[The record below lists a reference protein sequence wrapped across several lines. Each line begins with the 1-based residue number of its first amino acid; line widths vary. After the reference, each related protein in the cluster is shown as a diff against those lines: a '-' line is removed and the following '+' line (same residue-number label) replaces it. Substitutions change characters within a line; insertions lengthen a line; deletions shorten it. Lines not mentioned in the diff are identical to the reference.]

1 MLLAGKVAIVTG
13 AAQGIGQ
20 ACAVRLAKEGA
31 RVALCDVNAAA
42 AEKAARAIQASGTTA
57 IAVAGDVAKPADVS
71 NIIAAT
77 LQAFGRIDVL
87 VNNAGVVDDAPFL
100 DLPVEEFDRVLSINL
115 RGAFLMGQAVARYMA
130 AEVKAKAQG
139 GISPG
144 AIVNMSSINE
154 KFGMP
159 DHVAY
164 SISKGGISQ
173 LTKSMAIALAPL
185 GIRVNAVGPGTI
197 DTPLL
202 ENVIRDQSFRAKVL
216 SRTPLGRFGRPE
228 EIAAIVAWLA
238 SDEASYVTGTTIFA
252 DGGRLPLNYLVPV
265 AGEG

>member
-1 MLLAGKVAIVTG
+1 MLLPGKVAIVTG

-20 ACAVRLAKEGA
+20 ACAARLAKEGA
-31 RVALCDVNAAA
+31 KVVLCDINEAGGQAAA
-42 AEKAARAIQASGTTA
+42 QAIGSDAMH
-57 IAVAGDVAKPADVS
+57 VRCDVS
-71 NIIAAT
+71 KPEDVVGAVSAT
-77 LQAFGRIDVL
+77 VKAHGRIDVL

-100 DLPVEEFDRVLSINL
+100 DLGLEELDRVLSINL
-115 RGAFLMGQAVARYMA
+115 RGAFLMAQAVARQM
-130 AEVKAKAQG
+130 VKQGEPKAG
-139 GISPG
+139 GSAG

-154 KFGMP
+154 RFGLP

-164 SISKGGISQ
+164 SMSKGGIAQ
-173 LTKSMAIALAPL
+173 LTKSMAVALASQ

-202 ENVIRDQSFRAKVL
+202 ANVVKDKAFRAKVL
-216 SRTPLGRFGRPE
+216 SRTPIGRYGRPE

-252 DGGRLPLNYLVPV
+252 DGGRLPLNYVVPV
-265 AGEG
+265 AD